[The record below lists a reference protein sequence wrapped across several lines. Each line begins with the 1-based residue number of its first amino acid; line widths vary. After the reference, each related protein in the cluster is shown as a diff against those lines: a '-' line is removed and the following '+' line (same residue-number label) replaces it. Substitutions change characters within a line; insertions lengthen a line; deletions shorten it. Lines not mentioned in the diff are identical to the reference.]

1 MADTTRAYRIFRT
14 KSIRMIG
21 LLTLVVAGVAVAEE
35 IPWTYDDSRRVPET
49 VSTGQ
54 ATLTGFDSRCTS
66 SQASPEDSLDSRF
79 CDRGESE
86 TTGLVSTPPTGMAIV
101 VR

>member
-1 MADTTRAYRIFRT
+1 MRKTQIFRM
-14 KSIRMIG
+14 KSIRITG
-21 LLTLVVAGVAVAEE
+21 LLALVVAGVAMAEE

-54 ATLTGFDSRCTS
+54 ATLACFDSRCMS

-79 CDRGESE
+79 CDQGESE
-86 TTGLVSTPPTGMAIV
+86 STGLDSTPAGIILIV
-101 VR
+101 R